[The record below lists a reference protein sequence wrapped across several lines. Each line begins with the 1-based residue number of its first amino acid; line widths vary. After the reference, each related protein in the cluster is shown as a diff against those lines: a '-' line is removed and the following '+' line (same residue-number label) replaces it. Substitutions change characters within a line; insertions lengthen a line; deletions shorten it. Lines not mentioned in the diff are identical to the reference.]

1 LVPVGEEQTTM
12 SSIYP
17 TNLPSDNDPF
27 GDADEISDDTIAE
40 RAERTDDDFAGDDA
54 VDITA
59 SDGPVL
65 EDGDD
70 LG

>member
-1 LVPVGEEQTTM
+1 LVTVGEEQTTM

-27 GDADEISDDTIAE
+27 GDADEISDETIAE

-59 SDGPVL
+59 SEGPVL

-70 LG
+70 LS

>member
-1 LVPVGEEQTTM
+1 M

-27 GDADEISDDTIAE
+27 GDADEIDDETIAG
-40 RAERTDDDFAGDDA
+40 RAEKSDDDFTGDDA

-59 SDGPVL
+59 SEGPVL

-70 LG
+70 LS